1 MRYKKVPDE
10 TIQRL
15 PSYLRA
21 VRLVSEQGQSH
32 ICSKGLAE
40 ILYTSPP
47 QIRKDLSYFGSFGTP
62 GKGYDVKELAR
73 CLRGI
78 LRLDRT
84 HKAALVGTGNL
95 GIALLKYAGF
105 ALYGFD
111 IVAAFDT
118 DPAKIGTAEQGI
130 ITEDIA
136 SLRTLKKRRIRLGIM
151 AVPSAAAQE
160 VAEELVRAGVRG
172 ILNFAASPVSVPK
185 SVKVASVDIAAS
197 LACLPYHLS
206 A

>member
-1 MRYKKVPDE
+1 LRYRKVPDE
-10 TIQRL
+10 TVRRL

-21 VRLVSEQGQSH
+21 IRLVSERGQAH

-47 QIRKDLSYFGSFGTP
+47 QIRKDLSYFGSFGIP
-62 GKGYDVKELAR
+62 GKGYEVEELSR
-73 CLRGI
+73 RLSSI

-84 HKAALVGTGNL
+84 HRAALVGTGNL

-111 IVAAFDT
+111 IVAAFDV
-118 DPAKIGTAEQGI
+118 DPKKIRETTHGVVIENVSDLG
-130 ITEDIA
+130 
-136 SLRTLKKRRIRLGIM
+136 TLKKRGIRLGIM
-151 AVPSAAAQE
+151 AVPSGVAQE
-160 VAEELVRAGVRG
+160 VAEELVRAGGLG
-172 ILNFAASPVSVPK
+172 ILNFAASLVSVRK
-185 SVKVASVDIAAS
+185 SIKVISVDIAAS